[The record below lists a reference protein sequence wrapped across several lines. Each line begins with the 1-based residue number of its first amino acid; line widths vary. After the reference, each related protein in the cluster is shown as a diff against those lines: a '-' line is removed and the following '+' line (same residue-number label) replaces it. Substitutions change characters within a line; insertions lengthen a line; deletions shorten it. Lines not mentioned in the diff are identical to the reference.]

1 MTRSEWIAELKRYI
15 SILPQKEQNKAIEYY
30 TEIFDDKFD
39 SGMSEKDIIA
49 GFGEPYEAANDIIK
63 VYQEDNPD
71 WQRPAYDTSTGD
83 AAAQTFQKKEPT
95 AAAKETHSGG
105 TGGTLLAILFGI
117 ILYPIAFSLAL
128 SLLCASFACILGGV
142 VGIITSIASAEYAL
156 IGVCHIFIGIGLAII
171 YPIIYGSKWMFYGI
185 YQLLH
190 IVKTQFAE
198 GL

>member
-1 MTRSEWIAELKRYI
+1 MTRSEWMAELKRYI
-15 SILPQKEQNKAIEYY
+15 SILPQKEQSKAVEYY

-71 WQRPAYDTSTGD
+71 WRRPAYDVSTGN
-83 AAAQTFQKKEPT
+83 AATQTFPKKEPT
-95 AAAKETHSGG
+95 AKETQSGG

-117 ILYPIAFSLAL
+117 LLYPSAFSLAFFF
-128 SLLCASFACILGGV
+128 LCVSFSCMLGGV
-142 VGIITSIASAEYAL
+142 VGIIASIASAEYAF
-156 IGVCHIFIGIGLAII
+156 IGVCHIFIGIGLAVF
-171 YPIIYGSKWMFYGI
+171 YPILYGSKWMFYGI
-185 YQLLH
+185 RRLLH
-190 IVKTQFAE
+190 IVKTQFTE